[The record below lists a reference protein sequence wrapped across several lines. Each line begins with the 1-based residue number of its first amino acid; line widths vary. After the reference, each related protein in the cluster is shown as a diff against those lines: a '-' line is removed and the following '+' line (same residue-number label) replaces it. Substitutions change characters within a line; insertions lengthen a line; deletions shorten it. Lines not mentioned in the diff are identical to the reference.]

1 MIKLLKNLR
10 RREKL
15 MALVCLVFVVCQVY
29 FDLRLPD
36 YMTELTVL
44 IKTSGTTADIVNI
57 GLKMLG
63 CTAVSALLAVACGYF
78 ASKTGRVR
86 RWSPSRARRPRRARR
101 RSGRSGGPP

>member
-44 IKTSGTTADIVNI
+44 IITSGTTADIVNI

-63 CTAVSALLAVACGYF
+63 CTAVRALLAVACNGQ
-78 ASKTGRVR
+78 ANAWLLGTG
-86 RWSPSRARRPRRARR
+86 
-101 RSGRSGGPP
+101 SGNGPDQGAKVLHR